1 MQDYDFDAPIDRRS
15 TASLKWDKYGDRDIL
30 PLWVADMDFRSPPA
44 VIEAL
49 EKRVEHGIFGYGVPP
64 RELDEV
70 VCDMLAGRYGWQ
82 VETEHLVWLPGLV
95 CGLNVA
101 SRAVGR
107 EQDDVMTLVPIY
119 PPFLTA
125 PQNSG
130 RGLVTVPLRVAENR
144 WEIDFHVLE
153 KSITPKTRL
162 LLFCNPQNPV
172 GRVFSRHEI
181 DRLVQ
186 LCRRHN
192 IIICSDE
199 IHCDLILDTDKKHI
213 PTAASSQEAADN
225 TITLMAPSKT
235 FNIPG
240 LGCSFAVISNRQL
253 RRKFIQAMNGIVPY
267 VNILGFS
274 AAQAA
279 YRDGWEWLAALLGYL
294 RQNSRIVEEA
304 VNSMDNLSMH
314 HVEATYLAWIDAR
327 RVDKMFPARFFEQYG
342 IGLSEGSEF
351 GFPGF
356 VRLNFGCRRDLLR
369 EALNRMEK
377 AVKAKKENT

>member
-130 RGLVTVPLRVAENR
+130 RGLVTVPLRVADNR
-144 WEIDFHVLE
+144 
-153 KSITPKTRL
+153 
-162 LLFCNPQNPV
+162 
-172 GRVFSRHEI
+172 
-181 DRLVQ
+181 
-186 LCRRHN
+186 
-192 IIICSDE
+192 
-199 IHCDLILDTDKKHI
+199 
-213 PTAASSQEAADN
+213 
-225 TITLMAPSKT
+225 
-235 FNIPG
+235 
-240 LGCSFAVISNRQL
+240 
-253 RRKFIQAMNGIVPY
+253 
-267 VNILGFS
+267 
-274 AAQAA
+274 
-279 YRDGWEWLAALLGYL
+279 
-294 RQNSRIVEEA
+294 
-304 VNSMDNLSMH
+304 
-314 HVEATYLAWIDAR
+314 
-327 RVDKMFPARFFEQYG
+327 
-342 IGLSEGSEF
+342 
-351 GFPGF
+351 
-356 VRLNFGCRRDLLR
+356 
-369 EALNRMEK
+369 
-377 AVKAKKENT
+377 